1 MAPSTSTQDSPVSL
15 NDKLLEAASDTGDD
29 AVMEVRRLL
38 RAGADVWYQEE
49 GEGKSALMV
58 AASKGSYDIVDELL
72 LRGSP
77 WCALDRFGR
86 CAGEYALQLQSEE
99 GQRIVDRLVNAGVQA
114 ELLFRA
120 LENSRETIGNKREND
135 KKPRLYLTSEVR
147 YEGGDLLDAE
157 NRGVMMQWE
166 EPLMEAHAAVLCD
179 IYDDDDNEN
188 ENENGVD
195 VLNVGFGLGLI
206 DTAFQEHG
214 VRTHTI
220 IEAHPDVH
228 KKMIDD
234 GWANKSGVH
243 IVFGRWQ
250 DHIDNIG
257 DFDAVFFDS
266 FDDVTDMDEFH
277 VHLPKLV
284 RPGGLYSYFNGVCA
298 NNLFFQ
304 GVASQLIVTL
314 LNERGFEGSYTTMQV
329 KCTNDKGWN
338 NTKFRYFNSDVYYL
352 PLFKRIIS

>member
-1 MAPSTSTQDSPVSL
+1 MAPASATQESTVSL
-15 NDKLLEAASDTGDD
+15 NEELLAAAAGTGED
-29 AVMEVRRLL
+29 ALTEVRRLL
-38 RAGADVWYQEE
+38 RAGADVWHQEE
-49 GEGKSALMV
+49 AEGKSALMV
-58 AASKGSYDIVDELL
+58 AAGKGSYDIVDELL

-120 LENSRETIGNKREND
+120 LQSSDVKLGKEGEEN
-135 KKPRLYLTSEVR
+135 KKPRMYLTSEVR
-147 YEGGDLLDAE
+147 YESGDLLDVE

-166 EPLMEAHAAVLCD
+166 RPLMEAHAAVLCEHEED
-179 IYDDDDNEN
+179 EK
-188 ENENGVD
+188 EGGVD

-206 DTAFQEHG
+206 DTAFQSHG

-220 IEAHPDVH
+220 IEAHPDLH
-228 KKMIDD
+228 KKMIAD
-234 GWANKSGVH
+234 GWADKPGVR

-250 DHIDNIG
+250 DHVHAIG

-266 FDDVTDMDEFH
+266 FDDVADMDEFH

-298 NNLFFQ
+298 NNIFFQ

-314 LNERGFEGSYTTMQV
+314 LRDRGFEGTYTAMQV
-329 KCTNDKGWN
+329 KCTGDAGWA

-352 PLFKRIIS
+352 PLFKRVS